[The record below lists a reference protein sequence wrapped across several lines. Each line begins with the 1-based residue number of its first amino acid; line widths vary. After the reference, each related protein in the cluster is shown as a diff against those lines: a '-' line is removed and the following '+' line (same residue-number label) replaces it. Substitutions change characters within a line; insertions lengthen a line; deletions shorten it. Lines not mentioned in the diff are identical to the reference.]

1 MVESTAATRSPVSSF
16 MTATS
21 SKENNFDVVHDSS
34 ETNNKNSAPK
44 YMTQLNKFTD
54 MQSVLIPE
62 LIATTE

>member
-34 ETNNKNSAPK
+34 ETQPPK